1 MSYEVF
7 LIQTGVNGLILGLL
21 YLLMA
26 VGFTLIFGALRVVNF
41 AHGEYFMLGGF
52 VAYFVTVGIGLP
64 PLLSIPTAFVAIA
77 MLGLVSE
84 HLVFRPFRGNEL
96 NGMIASIGLAL
107 VLQNAALMLFG
118 PSPLSMPSLAGGVAR
133 LGPIIIPN
141 SRLLAIGICIL
152 VLLVFYLVMMHTW
165 VGRAVRAMVQD
176 PEIASTFGIRPG
188 LVYPIG
194 FALGVG
200 LAGVAGAVMAPLFSV
215 SPFTGHTPL
224 LKAFLVVVLGGL
236 GSIPGAAVASL
247 AVGLIESYVSTFFG
261 GVIADS
267 VVLFLVVVMLIMR
280 PNGLFGRN
288 LRVA

>member
-1 MSYEVF
+1 MSYEVL
-7 LIQTGVNGLILGLL
+7 LIQTGVNGLVLGLL

-26 VGFTLIFGALRVVNF
+26 VGFTLVFGALRVVNF

-52 VAYFVTVGIGLP
+52 VAYFVTVGAGLS
-64 PLLSIPTAFVAIA
+64 PLLSIPIAFVAIA
-77 MLGLVSE
+77 ALGLVSE
-84 HLVFRPFRGNEL
+84 RLVFRPFRGNEL

-107 VLQNAALMLFG
+107 ILQNAALMLFG
-118 PSPLSMPSLAGGVAR
+118 PSPLSMPSLAAGVAR

-141 SRLLAIGICIL
+141 SRLLAIGICVL

-200 LAGVAGAVMAPLFSV
+200 LAGVAGAVMAPLLSV

-267 VVLFLVVVMLIMR
+267 VVLFLVVVMLILR
-280 PNGLFGRN
+280 PNGLFGRT

>member
-1 MSYEVF
+1 VSYEVL
-7 LIQTGVNGLILGLL
+7 LIQTGVNGLVLGLL

-26 VGFTLIFGALRVVNF
+26 VGFTLVFGALRVVNF

-52 VAYFVTVGIGLP
+52 VAYFVTVGAGLS
-64 PLLSIPTAFVAIA
+64 PLLSIPIAFVAIA
-77 MLGLVSE
+77 ALGLVSE
-84 HLVFRPFRGNEL
+84 RLVFRPFRGNEL

-107 VLQNAALMLFG
+107 ILQNAALMLFG
-118 PSPLSMPSLAGGVAR
+118 PSPLSMPSLAAGVAR

-141 SRLLAIGICIL
+141 SRLLAIGICVL

-200 LAGVAGAVMAPLFSV
+200 LAGVAGAVMAPLLSV

-267 VVLFLVVVMLIMR
+267 VVLFLVVVMLILR
-280 PNGLFGRN
+280 PNGLFGRT